1 MEKRRPSYT
10 VVRNVNWYS
19 HYGEQYG
26 GSIKNKLKIELPYDP
41 VTPLLGKYLQKKHA
55 LKLYMYPNIH
65 CSTIYNSQNIEAILM
80 SIDREMETKDV
91 VHIYNE
97 ILLSH

>member
-1 MEKRRPSYT
+1 MERRGPSYT
-10 VVRNVNWYS
+10 IVWNVNWYS

-26 GSIKNKLKIELPYDP
+26 ASLKKTKKRTIMWSSNP
-41 VTPLLGKYLQKKHA
+41 TPGHASVEKHD
-55 LKLYMYPNIH
+55 LRGFMHLSVH
-65 CSTIYNSQNIEAILM
+65 CSTVYNSQNIEAILI
-80 SIDREMETKDV
+80 STDREMETKSV

>member
-26 GSIKNKLKIELPYDP
+26 GSIKKKNKLKIELPYDS
-41 VTPLLGKYLQKKHA
+41 VTPLLGKYLEKNM
-55 LKLYMYPNIH
+55 L
-65 CSTIYNSQNIEAILM
+65 
-80 SIDREMETKDV
+80 
-91 VHIYNE
+91 
-97 ILLSH
+97 

>member
-1 MEKRRPSYT
+1 MNKRRPSST
-10 VVRNVNWYS
+10 VVRNINWYS

-26 GSIKNKLKIELPYDP
+26 GSIKNKLKIELPYNP
-41 VTPLLGKYLQKKHA
+41 VNPTAGQISGEKHA
-55 LKLYMYPNIH
+55 LKVYMHPNIH
-65 CSTIYNSQNIEAILM
+65 CSTIYNSQSIEAILM